1 MENHCQKTF
10 LKMSHT
16 HCLMKLV
23 FIPARGPG
31 CGSVLSHARSCG
43 PAPHLPLSSSPLCL
57 RDFLLEDGDV
67 LWF

>member
-1 MENHCQKTF
+1 MENSGQQTF

-16 HCLMKLV
+16 GLMKLV
-23 FIPARGPG
+23 FVMTRGPG
-31 CGSVLSHARSCG
+31 CGSALSHARSCG
-43 PAPHLPLSSSPLCL
+43 LVPHLPPSSSPLCL